1 MSEAP
6 DSLRD
11 LVSDRQH
18 NRLLRLSFPHD
29 DGPAALLLVN
39 AIEATEG
46 LSRPFDYLVELLSD
60 EPTIP
65 LKSVQGKML
74 CVQLVRKD
82 GSMRY
87 FTGLVFGFRLKTVD
101 GGVSYYEARLGPWY
115 NYLDMRR
122 DNYLFH
128 NTTLYQQT
136 SSIFSDYGNL
146 ADWDWRVGGATPV
159 MTDACQF
166 GETDSNYLERR
177 WATAGILYWFEHTEH
192 GHKLVLSDDSTS
204 APAIDGDPDVPFQRH
219 GGSQHEDG
227 IGEWSPGRQITQ
239 GSLAL
244 ASYDFKTGRPATT
257 SLPTVQQQ
265 GEVLPVESYEYTGAY
280 GFKDSANA
288 REVAQRQIEALE
300 AGGKQFDG
308 SGNSRHA
315 MPGRWFRLSGHFD
328 TATGCDDA
336 QAREF
341 LITEVHHSASNN
353 YHCKGATPSHYENRF
368 KAIRKIITWRPPREH
383 NSTDTRIHGI
393 QTATVVGPAGEE
405 IHTDEYGRVRVQF
418 HWDRAGSNDE
428 KSSTWLRV
436 ATPWAGANFGMTTIP
451 RIGTEVLVQFMDGNP
466 DRPIITGMVPNVNTM
481 PPWTL
486 PDNKTQSGILTRSTP
501 GGAYDNANA
510 LRFEDKKGEEQLWLH
525 AEKDQLTEVE
535 NDEDKW
541 VGNDRR
547 KTVDRDETNRIKR
560 DRTETVDRDETITI
574 HRNRSERVDHDETI
588 RIGDHRDEDVGKNE
602 TIHIGGN
609 RSETVDQNERITIGK
624 NRDKQVRNNESD
636 KIGKNW
642 SIKVAKLKKENIG
655 MANLENI
662 GLARMTNI
670 GIAYSL
676 IVGMVRNT
684 AVGMADFLTVGK
696 SRKVTIG
703 ETQEVSIGKTETRT
717 IGQSHITSVGEHLE
731 LVCGAAK
738 IVLRSDGSI
747 FLQGTQIHM
756 QGSAQINADSGLVQ
770 LNCGAAKSAP
780 AVPDAKKEA
789 PATDATAVAGSSL
802 VDCGGPYAG
811 GMGAG
816 LEKLM
821 SGEMSPLAVFKEL
834 KNLAQTAKA
843 LKKGDAGAI
852 VGVVGAVAG
861 GAAALIKGSGKA
873 GGES

>member
-6 DSLRD
+6 ASLHD
-11 LVSDRQH
+11 LISDRQH

-29 DGPAALLLVN
+29 DGPAAQLLVN
-39 AIEATEG
+39 AIEAAEG
-46 LSRPFDYLVELLSD
+46 LSRPFEYIVELLSD
-60 EPTIP
+60 KPDIP
-65 LKSVQGKML
+65 LKNLQGKML

-115 NYLDMRR
+115 DYLRMRK

-146 ADWDWRVGGATPV
+146 AKWDWRVGGAAAL

-177 WATAGILYWFEHTEH
+177 WATAGIFYWFEHTER
-192 GHKLVLSDDSTS
+192 GHILVLSDDSTS

-219 GGSQHEDG
+219 GGSAEEDG

-239 GSLAL
+239 GSVAL
-244 ASYDFKTGRPATT
+244 ASYDFKTGHPATT

-265 GEVLPVESYEYTGAY
+265 GDVLQVESYEYTGAY

-288 REVAQRQIEALE
+288 HDVAQRQIEAVE

-308 SGNSRHA
+308 SGNNRHA
-315 MPGRWFRLSGHFD
+315 APGRWFRLCGHFD
-328 TATGCDDA
+328 TAAAGDDM

-341 LITEVHHSASNN
+341 LITDVHHSASNN
-353 YHCKGATPSHYENRF
+353 YHRKAATPSHYENRF
-368 KAIRKIITWRPPREH
+368 KAIRKIIPWRPPRAH
-383 NSTDTRIHGI
+383 NSTETRIHGI
-393 QTATVVGPAGEE
+393 QSATVVGPAGEE

-535 NDEDKW
+535 HDEDKW

-547 KTVDRDETNRIKR
+547 KTVDRDETSHIKR

-574 HRNRSERVDHDETI
+574 HRNRRERVDHNETI
-588 RIGDHRDEDVGKNE
+588 SVGDHRDEEVGKNE
-602 TIHIGGN
+602 TIHIGQN
-609 RSETVDQNERITIGK
+609 RTETVDQNERITIGK
-624 NRDKQVRNNESD
+624 NRDKHVRNNESD

-642 SIKVAKLKKENIG
+642 SIKVARLKKENIG

-684 AVGMADFLTVGK
+684 AVGVVDILTVGK
-696 SRKVTIG
+696 SRKVTVG

-717 IGQSHITSVGEHLE
+717 IGQSHVTSVGEHLE
-731 LVCGAAK
+731 LACGAAK

-747 FLQGTQIHM
+747 FLQGTQIHL
-756 QGSAQINADSGLVQ
+756 QGSAQINADGGLVQ
-770 LNCGAAKSAP
+770 LNCGAAKAP
-780 AVPDAKKEA
+780 PAAPEAKKEA
-789 PATDATAVAGSSL
+789 PADTAAAGSSL
-802 VDCGGPYAG
+802 VDCGGARTAG
-811 GMGAG
+811 IDSG

-843 LKKGDAGAI
+843 VKNGDAGAI
-852 VGVVGAVAG
+852 AGVLGSVAG
-861 GAAALIKGSGKA
+861 GAAALAKGRGN
-873 GGES
+873 GGGS

>member
-18 NRLLRLSFPHD
+18 KRLMRLSFPHD

-60 EPTIP
+60 EPNIP

-219 GGSQHEDG
+219 GGSQHEDS

-265 GEVLPVESYEYTGAY
+265 GEVLPVESYEYIGAY

-328 TATGCDDA
+328 TTTGGDDA

-535 NDEDKW
+535 HDEDKW

-547 KTVDRDETNRIKR
+547 KTVDRDEISHIKR

-588 RIGDHRDEDVGKNE
+588 SIGDHRDEDVGKNE

-747 FLQGTQIHM
+747 FLQGTQIHL

-770 LNCGAAKSAP
+770 INCGAAKGP
-780 AVPDAKKEA
+780 PGVPEAKKEA
-789 PATDATAVAGSSL
+789 PAETAAVGSSL
-802 VDCGGPYAG
+802 VDCGGPGRAG
-811 GMGAG
+811 IDAG

-843 LKKGDAGAI
+843 VKSGDAGAI
-852 VGVVGAVAG
+852 AGVVGSVVG
-861 GAAALIKGSGKA
+861 GAAALIKGGGK
-873 GGES
+873 GGGGS

>member
-1 MSEAP
+1 MSETP
-6 DSLRD
+6 NSLRD
-11 LVSDRQH
+11 LISDRQH
-18 NRLLRLSFPHD
+18 DRLLRLSFPHD
-29 DGPAALLLVN
+29 DGPAAQLLVN
-39 AIEATEG
+39 AIEASEG
-46 LSRPFDYLVELLSD
+46 LSRPFDYIVELLSD
-60 EPTIP
+60 EPNIP

-87 FTGLVFGFRLKTVD
+87 FTGLVFGFSLKTVD

-115 NYLDMRR
+115 NYLGMRQ

-128 NTTLYQQT
+128 NTTLYQQ
-136 SSIFSDYGNL
+136 SASIFSDYGNL
-146 ADWDWRVGGATPV
+146 ADWDWRVGGATTV
-159 MTDACQF
+159 MNDACQF

-204 APAIDGDPDVPFQRH
+204 APAIDGDPDVAFQRY
-219 GGSQHEDG
+219 GGSAEEDG
-227 IGEWSPGRQITQ
+227 IGEWSPGRRITQ
-239 GSLAL
+239 GSVAL
-244 ASYDFKTGRPATT
+244 ASYDFKTGQPATT

-265 GEVLPVESYEYTGAY
+265 GDVLQIESYEYAGAY
-280 GFKDSANA
+280 GFKNSANA

-308 SGNSRHA
+308 SGNNRHA
-315 MPGRWFRLSGHFD
+315 MPGRWFRLCGHFD
-328 TATGCDDA
+328 AATAGDDA

-353 YHCKGATPSHYENRF
+353 YHRQGATPSHYENRL
-368 KAIRKIITWRPPREH
+368 KAIRKIITWRPPRAH
-383 NSTDTRIHGI
+383 NSSDTRIHGI

-451 RIGTEVLVQFMDGNP
+451 RVGTEVLVQFMDGNP

-510 LRFEDKKGEEQLWLH
+510 LRFEDKKGAEQLWLH

-535 NDEDKW
+535 HDEDKW

-547 KTVDRDETNRIKR
+547 KTVDRDETNHIKR
-560 DRTETVDRDETITI
+560 DRTETVDRDETMTV
-574 HRNRSERVDHDETI
+574 HRNRNERVDHNETI
-588 RIGDHRDEDVGKNE
+588 SIGEHRDEDVGQNE
-602 TIHIGGN
+602 TIHIGRN
-609 RSETVDQNERITIGK
+609 RTETVDQNERITIGK
-624 NRDKQVRNNESD
+624 NRDKHVRNNASD

-684 AVGMADFLTVGK
+684 AVGVSDFLTVGK
-696 SRKVTIG
+696 SRKVTVG
-703 ETQEVSIGKTETRT
+703 ESQETSIGKTETRT

-747 FLQGTQIHM
+747 FLQGTQIHV
-756 QGSAQINADSGLVQ
+756 QGSAQINADGGLVQ
-770 LNCGAAKSAP
+770 LNCGAAKAAP
-780 AVPDAKKEA
+780 AAPGPKKEA
-789 PATDATAVAGSSL
+789 PADTAATAGSSL
-802 VDCGGPYAG
+802 VDCAG
-811 GMGAG
+811 TGTSGLDAG

-821 SGEMSPLAVFKEL
+821 SGEMSPLAIFKEL

-843 LKKGDAGAI
+843 VKNGDVGAI
-852 VGVVGAVAG
+852 AGVLGSVVGGASAVMKGAG
-861 GAAALIKGSGKA
+861 KG
-873 GGES
+873 GGGS